1 MKKIIGFILIVLSV
15 FIVSG
20 CQKNDEFV
28 IKVGASPLPHSL
40 ILEQAKP
47 LLKEKGYTL
56 KIIEFSDYILPNLA
70 LSNQE
75 IIANFFQH
83 EPYLD
88 NYNNTYKTS
97 IKKAAAIHIEPIGI
111 YSKVYNSLTEVKD
124 GDKVLMSNSISDQGR
139 LLNLLVEA
147 GLITLKEGIKPFE
160 ATIDDID
167 KNFKNLDIDA
177 SVAPEILG
185 LAYKNNEAELI
196 LINTNFALNIGLS
209 PATDALILEL
219 ANQTNPY
226 ANIIAVLEKNLT
238 DKRVIALVDVL
249 KSLEI
254 QTWIETHFD
263 GNVVPVLG

>member
-1 MKKIIGFILIVLSV
+1 MKKIIGLTILILTLLTATS
-15 FIVSG
+15 
-20 CQKNDEFV
+20 CNKNDDDI
-28 IKVGASPLPHSL
+28 IKVGASPLPHAL

-47 LLKEKGYTL
+47 LLKAKGYTL
-56 KIIEFSDYILPNLA
+56 KVIEFSDYILPNLA
-70 LSNQE
+70 LTSGE
-75 IIANFFQH
+75 VVANFFQH
-83 EPYLD
+83 EPYLN
-88 NYNNTYKTS
+88 NYNQTYQTS

-111 YSKVYNSLTEVKD
+111 YSKVYESLTEVKT

-160 ATIDDID
+160 ATIKDID
-167 KNFKNLDIDA
+167 QNFKKLDIDA
-177 SVAPEILG
+177 SISPEILG

-209 PATDALILEL
+209 PSTDALILER

-226 ANIIAVLEKNLT
+226 ANIIAVLEKDLT
-238 DKRVIALVDVL
+238 NPKVIALIDIL

-254 QTWIETHFD
+254 QTWIETHFK

>member
-1 MKKIIGFILIVLSV
+1 M
-15 FIVSG
+15 
-20 CQKNDEFV
+20 
-28 IKVGASPLPHSL
+28 
-40 ILEQAKP
+40 
-47 LLKEKGYTL
+47 
-56 KIIEFSDYILPNLA
+56 
-70 LSNQE
+70 
-75 IIANFFQH
+75 
-83 EPYLD
+83 
-88 NYNNTYKTS
+88 
-97 IKKAAAIHIEPIGI
+97 
-111 YSKVYNSLTEVKD
+111 YNSLTEVKD